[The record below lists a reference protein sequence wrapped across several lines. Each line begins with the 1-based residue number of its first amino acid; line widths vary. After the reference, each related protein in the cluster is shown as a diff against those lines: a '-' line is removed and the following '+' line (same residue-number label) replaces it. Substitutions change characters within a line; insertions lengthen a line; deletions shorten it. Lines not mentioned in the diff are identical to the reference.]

1 MGEPRVVFV
10 DSDNHTLST
19 IPAIL
24 QAQPWE
30 CALFDN
36 AIEALEYLQQ
46 NAVELIATGF
56 SLPQVDGMELLRR
69 TEACSPETIRVALA
83 ADSDRNQ
90 LLEGLGSGVVQRYIT
105 KPCSEIELISV
116 VRQSV
121 DLCLLRCRYAEL
133 AQTLA
138 HDLRLPLQSIGAAV
152 LLANVQLRDDDP
164 RYGELKR
171 YLETILT
178 SASDVQKIIGAVEA
192 QVI

>member
-1 MGEPRVVFV
+1 MGDPRVVFV

-19 IPAIL
+19 ISDVL
-24 QAQPWE
+24 QEQHWE

-36 AIEALEYLQQ
+36 ASEALEYLQQ
-46 NAVELIATGF
+46 NAVELIASGF
-56 SLPQVDGMELLRR
+56 RPPRVDGLELLRQ
-69 TEACSPETIRVALA
+69 TEACSPDTIRVALA
-83 ADSDRNQ
+83 ADSDRDQ
-90 LLEGLGSGVVQRYIT
+90 LLEAIGSGVVQRYIT

-164 RYGELKR
+164 RCGELKR

-178 SASDVQKIIGAVEA
+178 SAGDVQKIIGAMEA
-192 QVI
+192 RVI

>member
-1 MGEPRVVFV
+1 MGDPRVVFV

-19 IPAIL
+19 VSGIL
-24 QAQPWE
+24 TEQPWE

-36 AIEALEYLQQ
+36 ASEALQYLQQ
-46 NAVELIATGF
+46 NAVALIAGGLR
-56 SLPQVDGMELLRR
+56 LPQVDGLELLRR
-69 TEACSPETIRVALA
+69 TEACSPETIRIALA
-83 ADSDRNQ
+83 TETDRDQ
-90 LLEGLGSGVVQRYIT
+90 LLEAIGSGVVQRYIT
-105 KPCSEIELISV
+105 KPYSEIELISL

-121 DLCLLRCRYAEL
+121 DLWLLRCRYAEL

-152 LLANVQLRDDDP
+152 LLASVLLRDDDP

-178 SASDVQKIIGAVEA
+178 SAGDVQKIIGAVETR
-192 QVI
+192 VI